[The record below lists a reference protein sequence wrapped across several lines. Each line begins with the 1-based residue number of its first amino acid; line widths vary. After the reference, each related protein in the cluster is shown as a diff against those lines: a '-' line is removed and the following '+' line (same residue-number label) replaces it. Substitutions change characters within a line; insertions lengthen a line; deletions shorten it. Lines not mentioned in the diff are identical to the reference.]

1 MNISPQTLRNG
12 QQIKKELESNPATF
26 AQDQGVIQV
35 RPTRDLDQTSGTRMA
50 GQMGARALE
59 LMGNP
64 QEAQRVDEWMA
75 QFGQSNQG
83 SQFNQAKMQQAMQ
96 MAAANRGQSAQLG
109 VQ

>member
-1 MNISPQTLRNG
+1 MNISPETLRNG
-12 QQIKKELESNPATF
+12 KRLQMELESNPTTF
-26 AQDQGVIQV
+26 GQDSGVVQIQ
-35 RPTRDLDQTSGTRMA
+35 PNTNLDQTSGTRMA

-64 QEAQRVDEWMA
+64 MEAERTNQWME

-83 SQFNQAKMQQAMQ
+83 AQFNQAKLMQAMQ
-96 MAAANRGQSAQLG
+96 MAG